1 MTVPDPIQ
9 LSWPLPGTESAL
21 PAAPVILA
29 LGTGL
34 LLMLPLSRAARSA
47 LSIGVTLLMT
57 VLSALL
63 VWSTG
68 DGTVLSHT
76 MGAWAA
82 PFGIV
87 LVADRLSAWMSLL
100 TSVSLLMTVL
110 YSAAFPDRVRE
121 QYHLFALLQLLAAG
135 VQLSF
140 LTGDLFNLFVAF
152 EVMLVA
158 SYALTV
164 LGSTRE
170 QLREG
175 FRYIVMNLVASA
187 LLVATCGMIYGLL
200 GTLNMAHLAQRA
212 TELGPSHYV
221 SAFST
226 LLLIVF
232 ASKSAQFPL
241 GFWLPG
247 TYPAV
252 PVAVG
257 AFFGAILTKV
267 GIYALI
273 RTFSTMFTQEP
284 LIAQTTLLIL
294 GSATMLFG
302 ALGLVSQR
310 EWRRILSF
318 AVVTSVGYM
327 AFGLGIGTPEA
338 LDATLFYMTVSV
350 LVTSAMFLLAGIAEK
365 ATGTSYITVRGMLE
379 HRPLW
384 AAAFMLGALTIAGLP
399 PTGGFIAKF
408 ALVQAGFAASSPLTP
423 LIYLGILSALLS
435 SLIILYAMLN
445 IWRGFFWGKAAK
457 DKEVQLRPVS
467 LRQQAPMLLAM
478 FTVAATALAAGP
490 LGGLTSR
497 IAAQL
502 ADPQQYISGVLG
514 DRPVQIPPAPTAE
527 DPEAP
532 DHPSSISP
540 ARRAPKAEEDHP

>member
-1 MTVPDPIQ
+1 MTVPDPSM
-9 LSWPLPGTESAL
+9 LGWPLPGTQSVL
-21 PAAPVILA
+21 PAAPVVLA
-29 LGTGL
+29 LGGGL
-34 LLMLPLSRAARSA
+34 LLMLPLARPTKAALA
-47 LSIGVTLLMT
+47 VGLTTLMTLL
-57 VLSALL
+57 SGLL
-63 VWSTG
+63 VWATQG
-68 DGTVLSHT
+68 GTVLSHT
-76 MGAWAA
+76 MGAWPA

-87 LVADRLSAWMSLL
+87 LVADSLSAWMSLL

-110 YSAAFPDRVRE
+110 YSAAVPDKVRE

-158 SYALTV
+158 SYALAV

-170 QLREG
+170 QLRES

-187 LLVATCGMIYGLL
+187 LFVGTAGMIYGLL
-200 GTLNMAHLAQRA
+200 GTLNLAHLAQRS
-212 TELGPSHYV
+212 TELGPNHYV

-252 PVAVG
+252 PVAIG

-267 GIYALI
+267 GIYALL
-273 RTFSTMFTQEP
+273 RTFGTVFTQEP
-284 LIAQTTLLIL
+284 LIAQTVLLIL

-310 EWRRILSF
+310 EWRRILAF

-327 AFGLGIGTPEA
+327 AFGIGIGTPEA
-338 LDATLFYMTVSV
+338 LSATLFYMTVSV
-350 LVTSAMFLLAGIAEK
+350 LVTSAMFLLAGVAEK

-379 HRPLW
+379 RRPLW
-384 AAAFMLGALTIAGLP
+384 AALFMLGALTIAGLP

-408 ALVQAGFAASSPLTP
+408 ALVKAGVAAAITAPASLTP
-423 LIYLGILSALLS
+423 LIYLGITSALLS
-435 SLIILYAMLN
+435 SLII
-445 IWRGFFWGKAAK
+445 
-457 DKEVQLRPVS
+457 PVS
-467 LRQQAPMLLAM
+467 Y
-478 FTVAATALAAGP
+478 TH
-490 LGGLTSR
+490 LTLPTKR
-497 IAAQL
+497 I
-502 ADPQQYISGVLG
+502 V
-514 DRPVQIPPAPTAE
+514 
-527 DPEAP
+527 
-532 DHPSSISP
+532 
-540 ARRAPKAEEDHP
+540 